1 MDQLQ
6 QIKSGYSD
14 QVWRSG
20 SITDLL
26 EQCMGFI
33 RRQYPIFA
41 IIMLCAFAA
50 GFAYLIAVPAQYT
63 AKAILLIDSNKVRI
77 LQPQQQALGDAPL
90 DSDQVETQVEILK
103 SEKIAQSVIEEQRLA
118 ESPESLRTEDSLFGA
133 LRNYLSPASASQSEP
148 VLMRNAVQALLQR
161 RTITRIGRT
170 SAVVIGVTS
179 PNPES
184 AAAIANGIAEAY
196 IHDQLQSKY
205 EATQRATDWLQDRI
219 KELEA
224 RALAADRSVLEFK
237 EEKKIVDIGGE
248 GGAGVSGRLIGDRQ
262 LAELST
268 QLTTARV
275 ATGEAKARLDRI
287 DDVMKREIDDATVT
301 DSLKDEVITRLR
313 NQYLD
318 MAALETTWSNRY
330 GYEHQAAVNLR
341 NQMQQLRRSIRNE
354 LGRIAAGYNSDY
366 EIAKAREQSLEEKF
380 AGLVAAGQVGSRDRL
395 GLIDLES
402 SAKVYHT
409 IYDNFLQLSRQAI
422 QQQSFPI
429 AESRLL
435 SPAEPPAQKSS
446 PIGSLVLSIAGFLG
460 LVASLGV
467 AALRE
472 ASDSTFRTARQV
484 EDALRVPCLAMVPVI
499 KQEVSTGLRVDPD
512 LGTGRRASRSS
523 PRARIGRG
531 SQMADAS
538 RGTAVSLT
546 NALMRH
552 VIEEPFSAFAEGLR
566 AVKVRTELS
575 AVTKRTKVIGVTST
589 VPNEGK
595 STVACNLA
603 ELMADAGKRVILVD
617 ADLRKP
623 TLARYLNPK
632 PVVGLLEVLDA
643 QSDLQQALSFDAE
656 TGLTFLPSGIDTQL
670 AHSDEVLSSEA
681 LRNLVDRLR
690 QQYDFII
697 LDLPPLAPVVD
708 VRAATQIIDAFILV
722 VEWGRSRIR
731 VVQDHVSA
739 EPEVYERLLGVV
751 LNKVD
756 AKTLTRYQGHY
767 GKLYG
772 YQSYS
777 LHERGVSRAPES
789 ADGTMAAQV

>member
-14 QVWRSG
+14 KVWRSG
-20 SITDLL
+20 SITELL
-26 EQCMGFI
+26 EQCIGFI

-41 IIMLCAFAA
+41 IIMLCAFAS
-50 GFAYLIAVPAQYT
+50 GFAYLFAVPAQYT

-103 SEKIAQSVIEEQRLA
+103 SEKIAQSVIKDQRLTEGP
-118 ESPESLRTEDSLFGA
+118 ESPKTEDSPFGA
-133 LRNYLSPASASQSEP
+133 LRNYLSPASASQSET
-148 VLMRNAVQALLQR
+148 VLMRNAVQAFLQR

-170 SAVVIGVTS
+170 SAVVIGFTS
-179 PNPES
+179 TNPES
-184 AAAIANGIAEAY
+184 AAAIANGIADAY

-237 EEKKIVDIGGE
+237 EEKKIVDLGGD
-248 GGAGVSGRLIGDRQ
+248 GGAGASSRLIGDRQ

-275 ATGEAKARLDRI
+275 ATGEAKARLNRI
-287 DDVMKREIDDATVT
+287 DEVMKHEIGDATVT

-330 GYEHQAAVNLR
+330 GFEHQAAVNLR

-366 EIAKAREQSLEEKF
+366 EIAKAHEQSLEEKF
-380 AGLVAAGQVGSRDRL
+380 AGLVTAGQVSSRDRL
-395 GLIDLES
+395 GLNELES

-409 IYDNFLQLSRQAI
+409 IYDNFLQLSREAI

-435 SPAEPPAQKSS
+435 SPADPPAQKSS
-446 PIGSLVLSIAGFLG
+446 PVGSLVLSIAGLLG
-460 LVASLGV
+460 VVVSFGV

-472 ASDSTFRTARQV
+472 AVDATFRTTRQV
-484 EDALRVPCLAMVPVI
+484 EDALRVPCLAMVPAI
-499 KQEVSTGLRVDPD
+499 KQGVSTDMGVGVD
-512 LGTGRRASRSS
+512 LATGRQATRSS
-523 PRARIGRG
+523 QRAKGGRG
-531 SQMADAS
+531 SQLLDAS
-538 RGTAVSLT
+538 RGAAVSLT

-575 AVTKRTKVIGVTST
+575 AITKRTKVIGVTST
-589 VPNEGK
+589 LPNEGK

-623 TLARYLNPK
+623 TLVRCLDPR
-632 PVVGLLEVLDA
+632 PLVGLLEVLDA
-643 QSDLQQALSFDAE
+643 KSDLQQALSFDME

-670 AHSDEVLSSEA
+670 AHSDEVLSSDA
-681 LRNLVDRLR
+681 LRSLVDQLR
-690 QQYDFII
+690 QRYDYII

-731 VVQDHVSA
+731 VVQDHVNA

-756 AKTLTRYQGHY
+756 VKALKHYEGHY
-767 GKLYG
+767 EKLYG
-772 YQSYS
+772 YQSYRI
-777 LHERGVSRAPES
+777 HE
-789 ADGTMAAQV
+789 

>member
-1 MDQLQ
+1 MMDQLQ

-14 QVWRSG
+14 KVLRSG
-20 SITDLL
+20 SVTELI
-26 EQCMGFI
+26 EQCLGFI

-41 IIMLCAFAA
+41 IIMLCAFAS
-50 GFAYLIAVPAQYT
+50 GLVYLFAVPAQYT
-63 AKAILLIDSNKVRI
+63 AKAVLLIDSNKVRI
-77 LQPQQQALGDAPL
+77 LQPQQQALGDAPP

-103 SEKIAQSVIEEQRLA
+103 SDKIAVSVIKNQRAAA
-118 ESPESLRTEDSLFGA
+118 EPETPKTEDRPFGA
-133 LRNYLSPASASQSEP
+133 LRNFLSPASAGQSET
-148 VLMRNAVQALLQR
+148 VQLRNAVQAFLQR

-170 SAVVIGVTS
+170 SAVVIGYTS
-179 PNPES
+179 ASPET
-184 AAAIANGIAEAY
+184 AAAFANGIAEAY
-196 IHDQLQSKY
+196 IRDQLESKY
-205 EATQRATDWLQDRI
+205 EATQRATAWLQDRI

-224 RALAADRSVLEFK
+224 RALTADRSVLEFK
-237 EEKKIVDIGGE
+237 EANKIIDIGGDAGP
-248 GGAGVSGRLIGDRQ
+248 GGSSRLIGDQQ
-262 LAELST
+262 LAELSS

-287 DDVMKREIDDATVT
+287 DEVMKHDIVDATVT
-301 DSLKDEVITRLR
+301 DSLRDEVITRLR

-318 MAALETTWSNRY
+318 MAALEATWSNRY
-330 GYEHQAAVNLR
+330 GHEHQAVVNLR
-341 NQMQQLRRSIRNE
+341 NQMQQLRRSIDNE

-366 EIAKAREQSLEEKF
+366 EIAKAHEKSLDEKF
-380 AGLVAAGQVGSRDRL
+380 GSLVTAGQVGNRDRL
-395 GLIDLES
+395 GLNELES

-409 IYDNFLQLSRQAI
+409 IYDNFLQLSREAI

-435 SPAEPPAQKSS
+435 SPAEPPAQKSG
-446 PIGSLVLSIAGFLG
+446 PVGSLVLSIAGLLG
-460 LVASLGV
+460 AFVSFGV

-472 ASDSTFRTARQV
+472 AVDSTFRTTRQV
-484 EDALRVPCLAMVPVI
+484 EDTLRVPCLAMVPII
-499 KQEVSTGLRVDPD
+499 KQDLSTGLNVGADRA
-512 LGTGRRASRSS
+512 TGRQETASSRKDKSGRRSRSV
-523 PRARIGRG
+523 
-531 SQMADAS
+531 DAS

-575 AVTKRTKVIGVTST
+575 AITKRTKVIGVTST

-623 TLARYLNPK
+623 TLVRYLDPK
-632 PVVGLLEVLDA
+632 PLVGLLEVLDA
-643 QSDLQQALSFDAE
+643 KSDLESALRLDVE
-656 TGLTFLPSGIDTQL
+656 TGLSFLPSGIDTQL
-670 AHSDEVLSSEA
+670 AHSDDVLSSDA
-681 LRNLVDRLR
+681 LKNLVDQLR
-690 QQYDFII
+690 QQYDYII

-722 VEWGRSRIR
+722 VEWGRTRIR
-731 VVQDHVSA
+731 TVQDHVNA

-756 AKTLTRYQGHY
+756 VKTLKRYEGHY
-767 GKLYG
+767 EKLYG

-777 LHERGVSRAPES
+777 LHE
-789 ADGTMAAQV
+789 